1 MLRERLI
8 YGAVAGVVGVVVG
21 IGAVFLGG
29 QLAAENKPSTD
40 VNSFNAENGFVQ
52 GSVDY
57 GSRGGGDGA
66 NH

>member
-1 MLRERLI
+1 MLRERLL
-8 YGAVAGVVGVVVG
+8 YGALAGVAGVLVG

-29 QLAAENKPSTD
+29 QLASETKPATD
-40 VNSFNAENGFVQ
+40 VNSFNANTGFVQ

-57 GSRGGGDGA
+57 GSRGDGGA